1 MSDIIIELSEKD
13 IHKRRYKPSL
23 MDMNVVHPRKSKV
36 FSSPKDYKR
45 NPKHKGR
52 DLYEWKM

>member
-1 MSDIIIELSEKD
+1 MSNIIIELSEKD

-52 DLYEWKM
+52 DLYE